1 MTTRLAATTAGD
13 LPDVN
18 VWLALAVQEHPHHRA
33 ALAYWQGAAQ
43 TRAWFCRITM
53 LGLVR
58 LLTQPRVM
66 GRGALAAHE
75 ALAVH
80 DRWMALPEVGLHP
93 EPPGCDDVLREL
105 ATPALPA
112 RMLTD
117 TYLAAFAMAAGL
129 RLVSF
134 DTDFLRFESL
144 TCLRLSAPDV

>member
-1 MTTRLAATTAGD
+1 LTAATAGD

-33 ALAYWQGAAQ
+33 ARAYWQGAAQ

-66 GRGALAAHE
+66 GDGAMAAHE
-75 ALAVH
+75 AMAVH
-80 DRWMALPEVGLHP
+80 ARWMALPEVGLHP
-93 EPPGCDDVLREL
+93 EPPGCDDVLNGL
-105 ATPALPA
+105 VSPTLPA
-112 RMLTD
+112 RLLTD
-117 TYLAAFAMAAGL
+117 TYLAAFATAAGL

-134 DTDFLRFESL
+134 DADFQRFEAL
-144 TCLRLSAPDV
+144 TLLRLFAPDK